1 MILLQFSSAC
11 LASLRVLL
19 RLVSVL
25 TATLASQLNV
35 ALTGLLFQ
43 LTVIV
48 GIGPQNIVLLK
59 QGVRRWGVGLVVSV
73 FIIGD
78 IVLLT
83 LGTAGVSV
91 VVEKMPLLLDVLR
104 WGGVAYLLW
113 FASTCLR
120 DVRNPTPIDT
130 SSGNP
135 SPHDARDTVVL
146 HSPGTESG
154 TDSAPVVGAGASGN
168 GTGVATRT
176 RVPLRTRA
184 TTRLPALAALP
195 TALAVTFLNPA
206 AWVDGILVFGSMS
219 NQYGDAGKWVF
230 TAGALVG
237 SILFFI
243 TVGYGARLLSRPLS
257 KASVWRWIN
266 LGIGVLMIAIAARLA
281 MMG

>member
-1 MILLQFSSAC
+1 MILRQFSSAC

-43 LTVIV
+43 LTVIAS
-48 GIGPQNIVLLK
+48 IGPQNVVLLK
-59 QGVRRWGVGLVVSV
+59 QGVRRWGVGLVVTV

-78 IVLLT
+78 LLLLP

-113 FASTCLR
+113 FASSCLR

-146 HSPGTESG
+146 HSPGTECG
-154 TDSAPVVGAGASGN
+154 TESAPVVGAGVSGN

-219 NQYGDAGKWVF
+219 GDAGKWVF